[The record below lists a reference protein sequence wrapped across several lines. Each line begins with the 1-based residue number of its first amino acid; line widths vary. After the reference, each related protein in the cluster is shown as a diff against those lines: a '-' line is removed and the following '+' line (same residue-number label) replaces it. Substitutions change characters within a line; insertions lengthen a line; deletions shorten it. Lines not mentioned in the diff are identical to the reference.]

1 MRIMRKLFI
10 FCIAAAWLIAGLSV
24 QAQSRPDSV
33 LHDASLAGCV
43 QYALTHQP
51 VLQQSLLDESITEK
65 QIQTKLAD
73 WYPQIG
79 LNYNLQHNFEL
90 PASYFTGTYIRSGT
104 FNSSNLG
111 MSFTQNI
118 FNKDVLLASKTADD
132 IRKQSKQSTS
142 FNKIDIAVSVSK
154 AFYDVLLT
162 KQQVSVLDEDI
173 SRLQK
178 SLQDAISQYQS
189 GVADKTDYKR
199 ATIAL
204 NNAKAQRK
212 QSIDL
217 IIAKTAYL
225 KQLMGMPNDMDLQLK
240 YDTSSIEKDAMIDTL
255 VQVQYENR
263 IEYQLLQTQQRLQ
276 QATLTYYKNSYL
288 PTVSAFGAYNLGYLN
303 NDLAKTYSQ
312 TFSNSNIGIMLTM
325 PIFQGNK
332 RILQVRQAEFQSR
345 RIDWDIAALKSKVNT
360 QYAQAMSL
368 YKGNLAYYLSLKEN
382 VVLADDVYKTIG
394 LQYKSGIK
402 TYLDVIIAE
411 SDLRTAQI
419 NFYDA
424 LFQLV
429 QSKFDVQ
436 KAMGSIQY

>member
-1 MRIMRKLFI
+1 
-10 FCIAAAWLIAGLSV
+10 V
-24 QAQSRPDSV
+24 
-33 LHDASLAGCV
+33 
-43 QYALTHQP
+43 
-51 VLQQSLLDESITEK
+51 
-65 QIQTKLAD
+65 
-73 WYPQIG
+73 
-79 LNYNLQHNFEL
+79 N
-90 PASYFTGTYIRSGT
+90 
-104 FNSSNLG
+104 
-111 MSFTQNI
+111 
-118 FNKDVLLASKTADD
+118 
-132 IRKQSKQSTS
+132 
-142 FNKIDIAVSVSK
+142 VSK

-162 KQQVSVLDEDI
+162 RQQVSVLDEDI

-178 SLQDAISQYQS
+178 SLLDAISQYQS

-212 QSIDL
+212 QSADL
-217 IIAKTAYL
+217 IIAKTTYL
-225 KQLMGMPNDMDLQLK
+225 KQLMGMPNEMELK
-240 YDTSSIEKDAMIDTL
+240 LNYDTNSIEKDAIIDTL
-255 VQVQYENR
+255 NQVQYENR

-276 QATLTYYKNSYL
+276 QATLKYYKNSYL
-288 PTVSAFGAYNLGYLN
+288 PSVSAFGAYNLGYLN

-312 TFSNSNIGIMLTM
+312 TFTNSNIGIMLTM

-332 RILQVRQAEFQSR
+332 RIYQVKQAEFQTR
-345 RIDWDIAALKSKVNT
+345 RIDWDLAALKSKVNT

-436 KAMGSIQY
+436 KAMGTIQY